1 MLDIS
6 RINKELNNAFPE
18 ANIMALPKLEKVVL
32 NVGIGRMK
40 DDKAYVEEVTN
51 TLVAISGQKP
61 VTTKA
66 KKAIAGFKSRAGDP
80 VGIMVTLRGK
90 RMLSFVERLANI
102 ALPRIRDFRGLA
114 KVKFDRQG
122 NYTYAV
128 REQMI
133 FPEVPYDKVSRV
145 HGLQITFKIKNGAPE
160 KSQKLLEI
168 LGLPFEKIHNLGTG
182 VKNG

>member
-1 MLDIS
+1 MLSTKDI
-6 RINKELNNAFPE
+6 NTKLMEAYPA

-40 DDKAYVEEVTN
+40 DDKSYVGEVAN
-51 TLVAISGQKP
+51 TLTAITGQKP

-66 KKAIAGFKSRAGDP
+66 KKAIAGFKSRTGDP
-80 VGIMVTLRGK
+80 VGMMVTLRGK

-102 ALPRIRDFRGLA
+102 ALPRIRDFKGLA
-114 KVKFDRQG
+114 KMKFDRQG
-122 NYTYAV
+122 NYTYSV

-133 FPEVPYDKVSRV
+133 FPEIPYDKVSHV
-145 HGLQITFKIKNGAPE
+145 HGMQITFKIKNGTPK
-160 KSQKLLEI
+160 KSQKLLET
-168 LGLPFEKIHNLGTG
+168 LGLPFEKDQKVGTG